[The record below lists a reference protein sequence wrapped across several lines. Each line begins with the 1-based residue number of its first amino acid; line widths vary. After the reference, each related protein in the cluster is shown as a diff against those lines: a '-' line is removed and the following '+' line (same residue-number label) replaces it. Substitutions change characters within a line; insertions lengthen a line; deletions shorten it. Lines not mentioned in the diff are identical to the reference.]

1 MCRTVFF
8 TGTWKIVCCLCTL
21 AHRGERIKKPP
32 CLVIFK
38 KKATLY
44 ICPSGVLLA
53 RNAITEMVSGF
64 PLPSLKK
71 FFLIME
77 VILDWGDDRHDVV
90 LGRIKENSIC

>member
-38 KKATLY
+38 KKSHIVHMPFRCVAGQECY
-44 ICPSGVLLA
+44 N
-53 RNAITEMVSGF
+53 RNGF
-64 PLPSLKK
+64 WIPPPQLKK
-71 FFLIME
+71 IFFNN
-77 VILDWGDDRHDVV
+77 GSYFG
-90 LGRIKENSIC
+90 LGR